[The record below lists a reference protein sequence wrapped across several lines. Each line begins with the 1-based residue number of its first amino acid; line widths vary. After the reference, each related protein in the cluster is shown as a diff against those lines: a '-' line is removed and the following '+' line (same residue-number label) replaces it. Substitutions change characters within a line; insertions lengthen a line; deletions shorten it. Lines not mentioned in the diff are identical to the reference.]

1 MCTVSF
7 IPCSQG
13 VIITSNRDEK
23 NLRQIALAPQQFS
36 LEHKQLYYPVDVN
49 SDGTWFIVSSNG
61 TVGVL
66 LNGAFTPHIVKEKY
80 SMSRGKILPLIFE
93 QENVVTALQNLN
105 LVGIENFTIL
115 IYQHKKLLEFKWN
128 GEQLFIQ
135 ELNNN
140 IPHIYS
146 SVTLYNSAMIEQ
158 RELWFKQWL
167 LQNAQP
173 NQANTIQFHSTAGD
187 GNKEFGLQMNRNNLM
202 LTVSVTSILIK
213 NNEAILFYK
222 DCLQNKETTQTIAL
236 NAMAVC

>member
-1 MCTVSF
+1 
-7 IPCSQG
+7 
-13 VIITSNRDEK
+13 
-23 NLRQIALAPQQFS
+23 
-36 LEHKQLYYPVDVN
+36 
-49 SDGTWFIVSSNG
+49 
-61 TVGVL
+61 
-66 LNGAFTPHIVKEKY
+66 
-80 SMSRGKILPLIFE
+80 
-93 QENVVTALQNLN
+93 
-105 LVGIENFTIL
+105 
-115 IYQHKKLLEFKWN
+115 
-128 GEQLFIQ
+128 
-135 ELNNN
+135 
-140 IPHIYS
+140 
-146 SVTLYNSAMIEQ
+146 MIEQ